1 MVKLPYRFLSVSVN
15 DYKTYINKNIIMRTT
30 FFILILSIL
39 SAILNT
45 GCQKEDVSTL
55 EESLKGKEF
64 INCEYGVILERSP
77 YDSRV
82 CKREYRYLNIT
93 FNDDYTYTAPIEL
106 FNYPYGWTIPSHESS
121 GVWSIENGV
130 LLIDGHIMYGYAN
143 TGEFATYGVSSSREY
158 PKVIYYILLRNNF
171 RTDVFEY
178 PTGSFYVDS
187 SSGRL
192 YDASEY
198 LQTF

>member
-1 MVKLPYRFLSVSVN
+1 
-15 DYKTYINKNIIMRTT
+15 MRTT

-143 TGEFATYGVSSSREY
+143 T
-158 PKVIYYILLRNNF
+158 VIYYSETILERMCLNIQRV
-171 RTDVFEY
+171 VFMWIQVQADFM
-178 PTGSFYVDS
+178 THQNTC
-187 SSGRL
+187 RL
-192 YDASEY
+192 FNVSEIY
-198 LQTF
+198 KRQK